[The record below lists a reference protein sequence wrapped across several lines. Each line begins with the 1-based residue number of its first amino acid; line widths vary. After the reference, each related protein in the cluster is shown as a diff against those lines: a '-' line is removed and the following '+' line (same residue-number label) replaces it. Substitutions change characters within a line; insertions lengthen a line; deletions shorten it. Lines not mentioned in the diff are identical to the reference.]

1 MGVNGT
7 SGILQVLRYV
17 GVPYGVEPNCR
28 CREEKRPVVNSMKLR
43 GMDSTLPHFKD

>member
-1 MGVNGT
+1 VGVNGT

-28 CREEKRPVVNSMKLR
+28 CREREATCCKFNETSRH
-43 GMDSTLPHFKD
+43 G

>member
-17 GVPYGVEPNCR
+17 GVPYGVNPIVAAVKER
-28 CREEKRPVVNSMKLR
+28 SDL
-43 GMDSTLPHFKD
+43 L